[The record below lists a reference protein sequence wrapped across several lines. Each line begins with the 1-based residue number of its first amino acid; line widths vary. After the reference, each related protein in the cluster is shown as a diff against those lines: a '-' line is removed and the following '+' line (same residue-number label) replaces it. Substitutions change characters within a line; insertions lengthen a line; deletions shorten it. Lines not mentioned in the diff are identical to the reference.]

1 MLWKKYFVRTL
12 VRLVRWLVRFGGFG
26 ALCAGLYASLV
37 RWPCALALCAQPGLV
52 LRLHACIPVARVST
66 GFSKDSLCIHCPVC
80 RGLHI
85 VLSDRL
91 TGVYIDLCAS
101 KGLCAALCVEGAL
114 CVCFRLLCFWLCAP
128 FVRLPVWVGAHAS
141 IGCLRTSKSS
151 QFLTNPHY
159 SFQILAIPYKSLLF
173 LTNPYYP
180 L

>member
-1 MLWKKYFVRTL
+1 MEKKSFVRTL

-26 ALCAGLYASLV
+26 ALCAGLCASLV

-128 FVRLPVWVGAHAS
+128 FVRWPAQCPGFRLACSGENPGHLSVCVYVFVCVCPC
-141 IGCLRTSKSS
+141 IECKSG
-151 QFLTNPHY
+151 Q
-159 SFQILAIPYKSLLF
+159 SLQGF
-173 LTNPYYP
+173 IR
-180 L
+180 